1 MHEEQSVN
9 QPGSQADIYNQRMG
23 PVVGLQKSMLSH
35 KGGGAI
41 KITFNL
47 ESTLIAATSHHRP
60 ALI

>member
-1 MHEEQSVN
+1 MHEGQSVN
-9 QPGSQADIYNQRMG
+9 QPRSQADIYNQRMG

-35 KGGGAI
+35 RGGAI

-47 ESTLIAATSHHRP
+47 EGTLIAATSHHRP